1 MGLQFTNALKAIY
14 YVQNVMIVLE
24 SVLYAENLLK
34 GLPLETDLLK
44 ILLDT
49 ISAKPNKIMN
59 KIEKSFSIKGFAMTN
74 NCLIAKSRGNFVIF
88 A

>member
-1 MGLQFTNALKAIY
+1 MGLQFTNALKAIS

-44 ILLDT
+44 ILPNS
-49 ISAKPNKIMN
+49 ISAKPNNIMN
-59 KIEKSFSIKGFAMTN
+59 KIEKSSSLKDCDMN
-74 NCLIAKSRGNFVIF
+74 NN
-88 A
+88 